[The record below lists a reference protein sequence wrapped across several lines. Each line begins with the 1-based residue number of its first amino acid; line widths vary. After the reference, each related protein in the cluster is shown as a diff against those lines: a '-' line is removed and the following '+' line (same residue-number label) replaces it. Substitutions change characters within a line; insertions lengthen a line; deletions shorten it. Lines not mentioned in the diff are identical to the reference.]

1 MIHVTLAAQIIDYKA
16 CKIISKSESHQ
27 RTSKRRNTIKE
38 GRMKK
43 GISVPPCKVVHN
55 VPVDP
60 AISTGLQNMGEK
72 VKQSVEKQHEIAFY
86 VALKGHPLTDFQGQI
101 KPEKLHGVKYTGA
114 YENESAGRDF
124 TFCISEYF
132 YEENLKKKLSMV
144 NFLVVL
150 CDGSIGKNVMEHKV
164 VYIAYADP
172 ETVKPTL
179 TFFEVA
185 APSESQCAP

>member
-1 MIHVTLAAQIIDYKA
+1 
-16 CKIISKSESHQ
+16 
-27 RTSKRRNTIKE
+27 
-38 GRMKK
+38 MKK
-43 GISVPPCKVVHN
+43 GISVLPCKVVHN

-60 AISTGLQNMGEK
+60 AISTGLQNMGER

-86 VALKGHPLTDFQGQI
+86 VALKGHPLTDFQDQI

-150 CDGSIGKNVMEHKV
+150 CDGSIGKNVMKHKV
-164 VYIAYADP
+164 VYIVYADP
-172 ETVKPTL
+172 ETGKPTL

-185 APSESQCAP
+185 APSESQSAP